1 MCSAQ
6 EAEEAAAA
14 KAAKLEAHA
23 AAHAAQAAAAAAAA
37 EAESNM
43 QNMAKSPSDFSCHS
57 YELFVGQEKG
67 NDDNNK
73 EKMSIRSEGLESVSE
88 MHQRQPSAPSAIA
101 SGTTASASK
110 VRKVSAVSRQSP
122 PPSLSK
128 LRHLLHNNKNP
139 SPFPSIPRTQTT
151 VPRYHIPKPHRLLT
165 SAIKSPH
172 ILFNYCIHI
181 QIDSYLN
188 YYHMYAMQACTCNAI
203 SNHRPKFT
211 WVIF

>member
-1 MCSAQ
+1 MPCPINLNSFERHLQ

-37 EAESNM
+37 EAENNM

-101 SGTTASASK
+101 SGTIASANK
-110 VRKVSAVSRQSP
+110 VRKVSAVSRRQYRNKHVILPSGPPLPLFLRTKTHSTITPAHSIYPNIGALNANGKRSSLKRGKVPSSP
-122 PPSLSK
+122 
-128 LRHLLHNNKNP
+128 
-139 SPFPSIPRTQTT
+139 
-151 VPRYHIPKPHRLLT
+151 
-165 SAIKSPH
+165 
-172 ILFNYCIHI
+172 
-181 QIDSYLN
+181 
-188 YYHMYAMQACTCNAI
+188 I
-203 SNHRPKFT
+203 S
-211 WVIF
+211 